1 MTARKPARPAE
12 GGAHELGDRSSLWGP
27 RCRDPAAP
35 VFGLDVLHGEF
46 GRQLLCFDQPMRFA
60 ASRARRRRL
69 RLCCHHGRR
78 SRFGVGHRPAERHRA
93 GQASDAGIVQAGG
106 PRRNDGHGRRR
117 PVSPGVDR
125 DRPCGSGRR
134 RDYPKVNQTLADIGT
149 TWLGLAVSAAYAYF
163 GLTPK
168 QTESEARPEARPEA
182 PLEAR
187 SEAVPVF
194 LTSAANELSLGQ
206 KVPNA
211 SELATSGA
219 IARKIKR
226 TDPEFA
232 SLVKNL
238 NPKIVFK
245 DEEGTGA
252 DRMMTQRLSDRLDRL
267 ADLVASEWSDEKLRV
282 TEAWDE
288 NNEHAGSSLHY
299 EGRAADL
306 TTSTRDGAKLGR
318 LGRLAVDAGCDWVFF
333 ENSAHVHV
341 SMKKV

>member
-1 MTARKPARPAE
+1 MNSAIGAAF
-12 GGAHELGDRSSLWGP
+12 GGLVAVILLLLFSASTFYMVSSVISF
-27 RCRDPAAP
+27 C
-35 VFGLDVLHGEF
+35 
-46 GRQLLCFDQPMRFA
+46 
-60 ASRARRRRL
+60 ASTNP
-69 RLCCHHGRR
+69 C
-78 SRFGVGHRPAERHRA
+78 
-93 GQASDAGIVQAGG
+93 
-106 PRRNDGHGRRR
+106 
-117 PVSPGVDR
+117 VSPPAGLVGEGFVYVVTTVAGLVSALVIAQLSITEPGKPPTLGSFRPEGSAATMVTSVVALYLLAWIATGLAALVVGVML
-125 DRPCGSGRR
+125 
-134 RDYPKVNQTLADIGT
+134 YPKVNQTLADIGS
-149 TWLGLAVSAAYAYF
+149 TWLGLAVSPAYAYF

-168 QTESEARPEARPEA
+168 QTESEGRPEAR
-182 PLEAR
+182 
-187 SEAVPVF
+187 SETVPGF
-194 LTSAANELSLGQ
+194 MASTANELSLGQ
-206 KVPNA
+206 KASNA

-267 ADLVASEWSDEKLRV
+267 ANLVGSEWSDVKLRV

-306 TTSTRDGAKLGR
+306 TTSPVDGAKLGR

-333 ENSAHVHV
+333 ENSLHDHASV
-341 SMKKV
+341 KKV

>member
-1 MTARKPARPAE
+1 MNSAIGAAFGGLVAVILLLLFSASTFYMVNSVVSFCALTNPCLSPPAGLVGEGFVYVVTTVAGLVSALVIAQLSVTEPGKPPTLGSFRPE
-12 GGAHELGDRSSLWGP
+12 GR
-27 RCRDPAAP
+27 AATM
-35 VFGLDVLHGEF
+35 VTGVVALYLLAWIATGL
-46 GRQLLCFDQPMRFA
+46 A
-60 ASRARRRRL
+60 AL
-69 RLCCHHGRR
+69 VV
-78 SRFGVGHRPAERHRA
+78 GVML
-93 GQASDAGIVQAGG
+93 
-106 PRRNDGHGRRR
+106 
-117 PVSPGVDR
+117 
-125 DRPCGSGRR
+125 
-134 RDYPKVNQTLADIGT
+134 YPKVNQTLADIGT

-194 LTSAANELSLGQ
+194 LASAANELSLGQ

>member
-1 MTARKPARPAE
+1 MNSAIGAAF
-12 GGAHELGDRSSLWGP
+12 GGLVAVILLLLFSASTFYMVSSVISF
-27 RCRDPAAP
+27 C
-35 VFGLDVLHGEF
+35 
-46 GRQLLCFDQPMRFA
+46 
-60 ASRARRRRL
+60 ASTNP
-69 RLCCHHGRR
+69 C
-78 SRFGVGHRPAERHRA
+78 
-93 GQASDAGIVQAGG
+93 
-106 PRRNDGHGRRR
+106 
-117 PVSPGVDR
+117 VSPPAGLVGEGFVYVVTTVAGLVSALVIAQLSITEPGKPPTLGSFRPEGRAATMVAGVVALYLLAWIAT
-125 DRPCGSGRR
+125 GLAALVVGVML
-134 RDYPKVNQTLADIGT
+134 YPKVNQTLADIGS

-168 QTESEARPEARPEA
+168 QAESEARPEA

-187 SEAVPVF
+187 SEAVPAF
-194 LTSAANELSLGQ
+194 LASAANELSLGQ

-211 SELATSGA
+211 SEVATSGP

-267 ADLVASEWSDEKLRV
+267 ANLVASEWSDEKLRV

-318 LGRLAVDAGCDWVFF
+318 LGKLAVDAGCDWVFF

-341 SMKKV
+341 SVKKV

>member
-1 MTARKPARPAE
+1 MNSAIGAAF
-12 GGAHELGDRSSLWGP
+12 GGLVAVILLLLFSASTLYMVSSVISF
-27 RCRDPAAP
+27 C
-35 VFGLDVLHGEF
+35 
-46 GRQLLCFDQPMRFA
+46 
-60 ASRARRRRL
+60 ASTNP
-69 RLCCHHGRR
+69 C
-78 SRFGVGHRPAERHRA
+78 
-93 GQASDAGIVQAGG
+93 
-106 PRRNDGHGRRR
+106 
-117 PVSPGVDR
+117 VSPPAGLVGEGFVYVVTTVAGLVSALVIAQLSVTEPGKPPTLGSFRPEGRAATMVTGVVALYLLAWIAT
-125 DRPCGSGRR
+125 GLAALVVGVML
-134 RDYPKVNQTLADIGT
+134 YPKVNQTLADIGS

-187 SEAVPVF
+187 SEAVPAF
-194 LTSAANELSLGQ
+194 LASAANELSLRP

-211 SELATSGA
+211 SEVATSGP
-219 IARKIKR
+219 IARKITR

-267 ADLVASEWSDEKLRV
+267 ANLVASEWSDEKLRV

-306 TTSTRDGAKLGR
+306 TTFPLAGAKLGR

-341 SMKKV
+341 SVKKA

>member
-1 MTARKPARPAE
+1 MNSAIGAAF
-12 GGAHELGDRSSLWGP
+12 GGLVAVILLLLFSASTFYMVSSVISF
-27 RCRDPAAP
+27 C
-35 VFGLDVLHGEF
+35 
-46 GRQLLCFDQPMRFA
+46 
-60 ASRARRRRL
+60 ASTNP
-69 RLCCHHGRR
+69 C
-78 SRFGVGHRPAERHRA
+78 
-93 GQASDAGIVQAGG
+93 
-106 PRRNDGHGRRR
+106 
-117 PVSPGVDR
+117 VSPPAGLVGEGFVYVVTTVAGLVSALVIAQLSITEPGKPPTVGSFRPEGRAATMVTSVVALYLLAWIATGLAALVVGVML
-125 DRPCGSGRR
+125 
-134 RDYPKVNQTLADIGT
+134 YPKVNQTLADIGS

-168 QTESEARPEARPEA
+168 QTDSEARSEARLEA
-182 PLEAR
+182 RSEAR
-187 SEAVPVF
+187 SEAVPAF
-194 LTSAANELSLGQ
+194 LASAANELSLGQ

-211 SELATSGA
+211 SEVATSGA

-232 SLVKNL
+232 SLVKNQ

-267 ADLVASEWSDEKLRV
+267 ANLVASEWSDVKLRV

-306 TTSTRDGAKLGR
+306 TTSPVDGAKLGR

-333 ENSAHVHV
+333 ENSLHVHASV
-341 SMKKV
+341 KKV

>member
-78 SRFGVGHRPAERHRA
+78 SRSGHAQLSVTEPGKPPTLGSFRPEGRAATMVTGVVALYLLAWIATGLAA
-93 GQASDAGIVQAGG
+93 LV
-106 PRRNDGHGRRR
+106 
-117 PVSPGVDR
+117 VGVML
-125 DRPCGSGRR
+125 
-134 RDYPKVNQTLADIGT
+134 YPKVNQTLADIGT

-168 QTESEARPEARPEA
+168 QTESEARPEAGPEA

-194 LTSAANELSLGQ
+194 LASAANELSLGQ

-267 ADLVASEWSDEKLRV
+267 ADLIASEWSDVK
-282 TEAWDE
+282 T
-288 NNEHAGSSLHY
+288 
-299 EGRAADL
+299 
-306 TTSTRDGAKLGR
+306 
-318 LGRLAVDAGCDWVFF
+318 
-333 ENSAHVHV
+333 
-341 SMKKV
+341 

>member
-1 MTARKPARPAE
+1 MNSAIGAAF
-12 GGAHELGDRSSLWGP
+12 GGLVAVILLLLFSASTLYMVSSVISF
-27 RCRDPAAP
+27 C
-35 VFGLDVLHGEF
+35 
-46 GRQLLCFDQPMRFA
+46 
-60 ASRARRRRL
+60 ASTNP
-69 RLCCHHGRR
+69 C
-78 SRFGVGHRPAERHRA
+78 
-93 GQASDAGIVQAGG
+93 
-106 PRRNDGHGRRR
+106 
-117 PVSPGVDR
+117 VSPPAGLVGEGFVYVVTTVAGLVSALVIAQLSVTEPGKPPTLGSFRPEGRAATMVTGVVALYLLAWIAT
-125 DRPCGSGRR
+125 GLAALVVGVML
-134 RDYPKVNQTLADIGT
+134 YPKVNQTLADIGS

-168 QTESEARPEARPEA
+168 QAESEGRPEA

-187 SEAVPVF
+187 SEAVPAF
-194 LTSAANELSLGQ
+194 LASAANELSLGQ

-211 SELATSGA
+211 SEVATSGP

-232 SLVKNL
+232 ALVKNL

-267 ADLVASEWSDEKLRV
+267 ADLVASEMSDVKLRV

-306 TTSTRDGAKLGR
+306 TTFPLAGAKLGR

-341 SMKKV
+341 SVKKA